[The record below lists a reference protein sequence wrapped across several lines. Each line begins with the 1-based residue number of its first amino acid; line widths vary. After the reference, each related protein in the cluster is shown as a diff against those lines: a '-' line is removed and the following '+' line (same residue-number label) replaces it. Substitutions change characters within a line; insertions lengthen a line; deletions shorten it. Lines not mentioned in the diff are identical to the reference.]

1 MIRNYLLIAIR
12 NLWRNKWITAIN
24 LLGMAMGFG
33 IFLMFWTWV
42 SFDFSFDRFHE
53 DIHQMY
59 MLNVR
64 ISTESGSEYTSERTG
79 GGFASLLTEQ
89 FPQVESS
96 CRVTRPFQFELGVP
110 AEDSLEG
117 LPMKYI
123 DEDEVLMVDSNFFAF
138 YSFPLLEGN
147 RELLLS
153 ERDHLVITRD
163 LATALFGDQE
173 ALGRQVRIGEGG
185 YFTVAGVAEDPPHN
199 STFQYKALLGFHVV
213 EEMGYPVNGY
223 AGTIYY
229 CNFKLAPGT
238 DLEKLNSSINTLI
251 EEREE
256 EAFALDIESYFFLDS
271 FKRVHLHGETKGIIG
286 FYTNLVMALVI
297 LGIACINFINLTS
310 ALYSGRLREITIRK
324 STGAS
329 KRQLVIQFMSETY
342 LLLLIAFYLGLFIA
356 EQLIPAINRTFR
368 VEFDFSIG
376 GWSFWLFMLM
386 LYLVTG
392 MLAGLYPAVKI
403 SGFKPSIFLTKKSFN
418 GYRGGRRSRKVL
430 IVVQLIFSIV
440 FIVISLLTIRQY
452 NYLKE
457 ADLGFNREEVIYTR
471 TKGLAWERYPLI
483 KEELESVHFVRGVTS
498 GSEIPVMINRGEV
511 DWGKREGEKNTLA
524 CMIWTDED
532 FISTF
537 EISMEEGTFFIPDA
551 DSLNRNYVVVN
562 QNLVDLMEWDDPVGR
577 TFYLM
582 GDDLTV
588 LGVTD
593 NIDFFPFN
601 LEIFQ
606 EKALIYMFD
615 NVSDYIFIR
624 TAPGTTREDMGA
636 IENIFGTH
644 NPGYVFDYD
653 FVSEFE
659 YEALDSADGIRLIFN
674 LFSAIAVLIAL
685 MGMIGLSLHDSARRT
700 KEVGIRKAMGAQT
713 GIIMQILLSDF
724 LKLVVLSNLIA
735 LPLSYLVMRKILQFF
750 TYSIDLKVSTFLL
763 VFLMSLLISL
773 ATVSIHAFRTARSNP
788 VDSLRYE

>member
-1 MIRNYLLIAIR
+1 M
-12 NLWRNKWITAIN
+12 ITAIN

-42 SFDFSFDRFHE
+42 TFDFSFDRFHE
-53 DIHQMY
+53 DIHKMY

-64 ISTESGSEYTSERTG
+64 IQTENGSEYTSERTG
-79 GGFASLLTEQ
+79 GGFANLLSEQ

-117 LPMKYI
+117 VPMKYI
-123 DEDEVLMVDSNFFAF
+123 DEDEVLMVDSNFIAF
-138 YSFPLLEGN
+138 YSFPLLKGN
-147 RELLLS
+147 REMLFS
-153 ERDHLVITRD
+153 ERDHLVITRE
-163 LATALFGDQE
+163 LATTLFGNQE
-173 ALGRQVRIGEGG
+173 ALGRQVRIGEGD
-185 YFTVAGVAEDPPHN
+185 YFTVAGVAEDPPQN
-199 STFQYKALLGFHVV
+199 STFQFKALLGFHIL

-238 DLEKLNSSINTLI
+238 DLEKLNSSINRLM
-251 EEREE
+251 EEREDG
-256 EAFALDIESYFFLDS
+256 AFALDIESYFFLDS

-286 FYTNLVMALVI
+286 FLTNLVMALVI

-310 ALYSGRLREITIRK
+310 ALYSTRLREITIRK

-329 KRQLVIQFMSETY
+329 KRQLVFQFMGETY
-342 LLLLIAFYLGLFIA
+342 LLLLIAFYLGLFFA
-356 EQLIPAINRTFR
+356 EQLIPAINRTFG
-368 VEFDFSIG
+368 VEFDFTLG
-376 GWSFWLFMLM
+376 GWRFWIYILI

-403 SGFKPSIFLTKKSFN
+403 AGFKPSLFLSNKTFDSF
-418 GYRGGRRSRKVL
+418 RGGRRSRKVL
-430 IVVQLIFSIV
+430 IVIQLIFSIV
-440 FIVISLLTIRQY
+440 FIVISLLMIRQY

-471 TKGLAWERYPLI
+471 TKGSAWERYPVI
-483 KEELESVHFVRGVTS
+483 KEDLESLHFVSGVTS

-524 CMIWTDED
+524 CLIRTDED
-532 FISTF
+532 FLSTF
-537 EISMEEGTFFIPDA
+537 EISLNEGAFFKPDQ

-562 QNLVDLMEWDDPVGR
+562 QNLVDLMEWEDPVGR

-606 EKALIYMFD
+606 EKALIYLFE

-624 TAPGTTREDMGA
+624 TTPGITAEELDA
-636 IENIFGTH
+636 IENIFATH
-644 NPGYVFDYD
+644 TPGYVFDYD
-653 FVSEFE
+653 FVSEYE
-659 YEALDSADGIRLIFN
+659 YEALESADGIKLIFN
-674 LFSAIAVLIAL
+674 LFSGIAVFIAL

-713 GIIMQILLSDF
+713 AVIMQILLSDF
-724 LKLVVLSNLIA
+724 LKLVLLSNLIA
-735 LPLSYLVMRKILQFF
+735 LPLAYLIIRKILQFF
-750 TYSIDLKVSTFLL
+750 SYSIELKVTTFLL
-763 VFLMSLLISL
+763 VFIMSLMISL

-788 VDSLRYE
+788 VNSLRYE